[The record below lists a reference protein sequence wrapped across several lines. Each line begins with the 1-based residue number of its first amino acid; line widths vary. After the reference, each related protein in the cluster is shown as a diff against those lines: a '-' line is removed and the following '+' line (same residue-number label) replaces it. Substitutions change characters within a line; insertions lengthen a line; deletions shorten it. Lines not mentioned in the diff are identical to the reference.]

1 MKFSVNNWFARAKI
15 SIMHASDDEQGIN
28 KLLPYLGWKGRNI
41 AFGKTCVSVK
51 KGIFPFLGARI
62 WVPIPVYW
70 YKNPGYIIG

>member
-41 AFGKTCVSVK
+41 AFGKTYMSV
-51 KGIFPFLGARI
+51 
-62 WVPIPVYW
+62 
-70 YKNPGYIIG
+70 